1 MILITGGAGY
11 IGSHCAVEFLKDGFD
26 VLIFDNFSTGHREI
40 IQNIQSKYKSA
51 VFCEGDLRN
60 KSDTDNLFKS
70 YKIDAVIH
78 LAAYSIVSESF
89 NVPEKYYEN
98 NVCATINLLN
108 SMLENSVMNIIFSS
122 TAAVYGE
129 PLYLPIDEKHSKKP
143 INPYGKTKLMIE
155 NIMDDYDIAYRLKS
169 VRLRYFNVI
178 GADYENGLGEWHDNE
193 THLVPIILKSALKND
208 FVFKIFGKDYSTKDG
223 TCIRDYI
230 DVRDLV
236 AAHKLAYYY
245 LIKNQISD
253 VFNIGTQKGYSVK
266 EIYEIIVEILG
277 KKIPVEYAPKR
288 NGDSAVLLAS
298 AKKAENLLGWRYK
311 KTLYESIKSAYEW
324 EKYLTN

>member
-1 MILITGGAGY
+1 
-11 IGSHCAVEFLKDGFD
+11 
-26 VLIFDNFSTGHREI
+26 
-40 IQNIQSKYKSA
+40 
-51 VFCEGDLRN
+51 
-60 KSDTDNLFKS
+60 
-70 YKIDAVIH
+70 
-78 LAAYSIVSESF
+78 
-89 NVPEKYYEN
+89 
-98 NVCATINLLN
+98 
-108 SMLENSVMNIIFSS
+108 
-122 TAAVYGE
+122 
-129 PLYLPIDEKHSKKP
+129 
-143 INPYGKTKLMIE
+143 MIE
-155 NIMDDYDIAYRLKS
+155 NIMDDYDIAYGLKS

>member
-60 KSDTDNLFKS
+60 KSDIDNLFKS

-143 INPYGKTKLMIE
+143 INPYGKTK
-155 NIMDDYDIAYRLKS
+155 
-169 VRLRYFNVI
+169 
-178 GADYENGLGEWHDNE
+178 
-193 THLVPIILKSALKND
+193 
-208 FVFKIFGKDYSTKDG
+208 
-223 TCIRDYI
+223 
-230 DVRDLV
+230 
-236 AAHKLAYYY
+236 
-245 LIKNQISD
+245 
-253 VFNIGTQKGYSVK
+253 
-266 EIYEIIVEILG
+266 
-277 KKIPVEYAPKR
+277 
-288 NGDSAVLLAS
+288 
-298 AKKAENLLGWRYK
+298 
-311 KTLYESIKSAYEW
+311 
-324 EKYLTN
+324 